1 MMLGYIRR
9 CVAFRICC
17 RRLVDR
23 NASVTTV
30 TVSVIDRFY
39 IGLIQHERVCKLINT
54 CRTVFSFAV
63 YSLAISRRVTA
74 NCTPI
79 HKPQA

>member
-1 MMLGYIRR
+1 MMLGYMRR

-17 RRLVDR
+17 RRLVAR
-23 NASVTTV
+23 KASV
-30 TVSVIDRFY
+30 TVSVIDRFD
-39 IGLIQHERVCKLINT
+39 IGIIQHEHVCKLINT
-54 CRTVFSFAV
+54 RRTVFSFAV

-74 NCTPI
+74 NCRPI